1 MTLKRYEL
9 QGEHFRTTL
18 QDSVGCWIDVSR
30 ATKQELEQLH
40 ARYGVPKL
48 FLNYALDPN
57 EKPRLQEVG
66 DYTLYVL
73 QASHAREGLTPF
85 DTVPLAIIQTPQHI
99 ITVCEHLHTVLLDF
113 KTGRLRGTSTEKPL
127 VFILYI
133 LLRVAQRYVRD
144 VQHISGKVEELEQRL
159 EQSTHN
165 HELLGLM
172 RLQKSLVYFKTALK
186 ANLRLLTTLKRK
198 ENQLEQQ
205 EKELLEEI
213 SVETEQAQDMV
224 EIELSVLGN
233 IMSAFGSVV
242 SNNLNTVVRV
252 LTVVTVLL
260 AIPTWL
266 TGLFGMNLA
275 IPGQHQPWMFAVVIV
290 LNVTAVV
297 LLWLTLRRRK
307 WL

>member
-18 QDSVGCWIDVSR
+18 QDSSGCWIDVSR

-40 ARYGVPKL
+40 TRYGVPQQ
-48 FLNYALDPN
+48 FLSYALDPN
-57 EKPRLQEVG
+57 EKPRVQEAG

-73 QASHAREGLTPF
+73 QASHAKEGSTPF
-85 DTVPLAIIQTPQHI
+85 DTVPLAIIHSPQSI
-99 ITVCEHLHTVLLDF
+99 ITVCEHLHTVLLDL
-113 KTGRLRGTSTEKPL
+113 KTGRLRDTSTEKPL
-127 VFILYI
+127 AFILHI

-144 VQHISGKVEELEQRL
+144 VQHISGKVEELEERL

-165 HELLGLM
+165 HELLTLM

-186 ANLRLLTTLKRK
+186 ANARLLTMLKRREEK
-198 ENQLEQQ
+198 LNDQ
-205 EKELLEEI
+205 EKDLLEEI
-213 SVETEQAQDMV
+213 SVESEQAQDMV

-242 SNNLNTVVRV
+242 SNNVNTVVRL

-260 AIPTWL
+260 AIPTWM
-266 TGLFGMNLA
+266 TGLFGMNLTV
-275 IPGQHQPWMFAVVIV
+275 PGQHQPWMFAVVV
-290 LNVTAVV
+290 LLNITAVV
-297 LLWLTLRRRK
+297 LLWWTLRRRK